1 MGSGQDRA
9 YEHSGPT
16 VQLECDDKLWPESK
30 EGDLHDFCKDLY
42 RNLRQKAA
50 VYAFTPFELMTLN
63 LSNGD
68 D

>member
-1 MGSGQDRA
+1 
-9 YEHSGPT
+9 
-16 VQLECDDKLWPESK
+16 
-30 EGDLHDFCKDLY
+30 LY

-68 D
+68 DWHTRMNTSITPDLNIRSAGRVQNRQNHV